1 MSNTMLYPFKFKP
14 VFKDKIWGGHKI
26 KTILGKDFAPLPNCG
41 EIWVVSGVKGN
52 ETVIENGFLAGN
64 NLAEITEVY
73 MDELLG
79 ESIYNKFGEEFPIL
93 VKFIDAADDLSIQ
106 VHPGDE
112 LAKKRHNSLGKTEMW
127 YVMDAGKG
135 AKLITGF
142 EKDMDK
148 DTYLQHLKNK
158 TLMDILHAEEVENG
172 DVFYQPAGRVHAIGK
187 GVLLA
192 EIQQS
197 SDVTYRIYDYDRK
210 DDEGKTRELHTDQ
223 ALDAIDFKAYPEY
236 KTKYDDKLNETSQVV
251 ESPYFNTNLLH
262 LNTPFSKD
270 YEELDSF
277 VIHTCVEGRFAL
289 IYNDVEKVSLKQG
302 EAVLIPAM
310 MGKVTM
316 IPDGEVKILE
326 SYMNLNEKT
335 DVKTE
340 LQ

>member
-1 MSNTMLYPFKFKP
+1 MGNTMLYPFKFKP
-14 VFKDKIWGGHKI
+14 IFKDKIWGGNKI
-26 KTILGKDFAPLPNCG
+26 KTVLGKDFEPLPNCG
-41 EIWVVSGVKGN
+41 EVWVVSGVKGN

-73 MDELLG
+73 MDEVLG
-79 ESIYNKFGEEFPIL
+79 ESIYNKFGEDFPIL

-106 VHPGDE
+106 VHPGDK

-127 YVMDAGKG
+127 YVMDADKG
-135 AKLITGF
+135 AELITGF
-142 EKDMDK
+142 EKNMDK
-148 DTYLQHLKNK
+148 ATYLQHLEDK
-158 TLMDILHAEEVENG
+158 TLMDILHTEEVHPG

-210 DDEGKTRELHTDQ
+210 DAEGNTRELHTEQ
-223 ALDAIDFKAYPEY
+223 ALDAIDFNAYPEY
-236 KTKYDDKLNETSQVV
+236 KTKYKDKLNETSKVV

-262 LNTPFSKD
+262 LDTPFSKD
-270 YEELDSF
+270 YADLDSF
-277 VIHTCVEGRFAL
+277 VIHTCVEGRYAL
-289 IYNDVEKVSLKQG
+289 LYSDGKKISLQKG
-302 EAVLIPAM
+302 EAVLIPAIL
-310 MGKVTM
+310 GKVTM

-326 SYMNLNEKT
+326 SFMNLDENT

-340 LQ
+340 LL

>member
-41 EIWVVSGVKGN
+41 EIWVISGVKGN

-127 YVMDAGKG
+127 YVMDADKG

-148 DTYLQHLKNK
+148 DTYLKHLKNK

-210 DDEGKTRELHTDQ
+210 DDEGNTRELHTEQ